1 MAAKK
6 AGTGG
11 RQVEYRPL
19 ASLEG
24 DPRNPKSHDVGTI
37 TASVDRFGYL
47 EPIVVDGRTGLIVS
61 GHGRAATLRAMRD
74 RGEAPPEGV
83 REEPPGVWM
92 VPVVTGWSSRSDSE
106 AAAALIALNRT
117 TELGGWVDDA
127 LVGLL
132 GELAEV
138 PDGLVGV
145 GYTSSDLDH
154 LRDQLDTLDN
164 NDNDGE
170 EPFAGFEHPD
180 TRGAVDVECPA
191 CGHPFTV

>member
-6 AGTGG
+6 AGAGG

-19 ASLEG
+19 ADLEG

-47 EPIVVDGRTGLIVS
+47 EPIVIDGRTGLIVS

-83 REEPPGVWM
+83 REEPPGVWL
-92 VPVVTGWSSRSDSE
+92 VPVVTGWSSRSDTE

-117 TELGGWVDDA
+117 TELGGWVDES
-127 LVGLL
+127 LLGLL
-132 GELAEV
+132 DGLADVE
-138 PDGLVGV
+138 DGLVGV
-145 GYTSSDLDH
+145 GYTGSDIDH
-154 LRDQLDTLDN
+154 LRTLLGDIE
-164 NDNDGE
+164 DG
-170 EPFAGFEHPD
+170 PPDDDADGPAHQHPAD
-180 TRGAVDVECPA
+180 GGIDVECPS

>member
-11 RQVEYRPL
+11 RQVEYRPI

-47 EPIVVDGRTGLIVS
+47 EPIVVDGRTGMIVS
-61 GHGRAATLRAMRD
+61 GHGRAAALRAMRD

-92 VPVVTGWSSRSDSE
+92 VPVVTGWSSSSDSE

-132 GELAEV
+132 GELAGV

-145 GYTSSDLDH
+145 GYTGSDIDH
-154 LRDQLDTLDN
+154 LRALLGDIE
-164 NDNDGE
+164 DG
-170 EPFAGFEHPD
+170 PPDDDDGPAHRHPAD
-180 TRGAVDVECPA
+180 GGIDVECPS

>member
-24 DPRNPKSHDVGTI
+24 DPRNPKAHDVGTI

-92 VPVVTGWSSRSDSE
+92 VPVVTGWSSRSDTE

-117 TELGGWVDDA
+117 TELGGWVDES
-127 LVGLL
+127 LLGLL
-132 GELAEV
+132 DGLADVE
-138 PDGLVGV
+138 DGLVGV
-145 GYTSSDLDH
+145 GYTGSDIDH
-154 LRDQLDTLDN
+154 LRALLGDIE
-164 NDNDGE
+164 DGPPDDE
-170 EPFAGFEHPD
+170 VPSHRHPAD
-180 TRGAVDVECPA
+180 GGIDVECPS
-191 CGHPFTV
+191 CGHPFTA